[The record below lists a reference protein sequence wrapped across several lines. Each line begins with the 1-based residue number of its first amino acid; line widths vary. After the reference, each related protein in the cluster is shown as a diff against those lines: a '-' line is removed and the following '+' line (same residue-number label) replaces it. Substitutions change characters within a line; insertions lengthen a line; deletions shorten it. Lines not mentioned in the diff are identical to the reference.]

1 MPAQYNQKSVI
12 HSRIPSI
19 LGVLVLVLGLAAGVM
34 LISQQQIF
42 RLGASADT
50 SPQDVRISNV
60 TDTSFTV
67 SWFTGKPTLGYINWG
82 QTPSLGQS
90 KKGSTTLTTTHTL
103 TIDGL
108 SPGTNYYFVINSAGM
123 EFDNNGIP
131 WSTASGPSLPSP
143 VTALLASGTVLTSD
157 GKPAQNVLV
166 YVNSGGFA
174 QLSAITSQN
183 GAWTLPLSI
192 ARTRTLSSYANLG
205 TKDAVVDIFVQGAD
219 AGVATAQVLL
229 SQINPTPNIVLGRS
243 HDFTNQEVTAPG
255 DLPTANVS
263 LPEEEEVGQGTLD
276 VSSGDLG
283 LVDENPVTLDSI
295 DEEDEVVFTSNPEFF
310 GEGPQGTTI
319 TITVESDPV
328 SSDVKIGPSGEWR
341 WSPPTDLE
349 NGAHTVT
356 VSWTDAS
363 GFLRRLTR
371 TFTVA
376 AAENEPGFESTPSAV
391 TATPSPTPSP
401 SPTPT
406 PTKSPTPTASAT
418 KSPSPTP
425 SPSPSVSPSPIPAR
439 VSIPSTESGI
449 PVAGVSAPTLILTL
463 VGLGLFVS
471 GIFISKK
478 FES

>member
-1 MPAQYNQKSVI
+1 
-12 HSRIPSI
+12 
-19 LGVLVLVLGLAAGVM
+19 
-34 LISQQQIF
+34 
-42 RLGASADT
+42 
-50 SPQDVRISNV
+50 
-60 TDTSFTV
+60 
-67 SWFTGKPTLGYINWG
+67 
-82 QTPSLGQS
+82 
-90 KKGSTTLTTTHTL
+90 
-103 TIDGL
+103 
-108 SPGTNYYFVINSAGM
+108 
-123 EFDNNGIP
+123 
-131 WSTASGPSLPSP
+131 
-143 VTALLASGTVLTSD
+143 LTSD

-192 ARTRTLSSYANLG
+192 ARTRTLSSYANLS
-205 TKDAVVDIFVQGAD
+205 TKDAVVDIYVQGAD

-229 SQINPTPNIVLGRS
+229 SQINPTPNIVLGQS
-243 HDFTNQEVTAPG
+243 HDFTNQEVTTPG

-276 VSSGDLG
+276 VSNEDLG

-341 WSPPTDLE
+341 WSPPADLPD
-349 NGAHTVT
+349 GTHTVT

-391 TATPSPTPSP
+391 TATPSPTPTAIPKTP
-401 SPTPT
+401 SPT
-406 PTKSPTPTASAT
+406 PTPTASAT

-425 SPSPSVSPSPIPAR
+425 SPSPTASPSPTPTPTR

-449 PVAGVSAPTLILTL
+449 PVAGVSTPTLILAL

-478 FES
+478 SES